1 MAGSGS
7 YYSCQGNVSFCEQ
20 MQEQVSTSYQ
30 LMTAASVVTAL
41 VFPAIATVV
50 AYFLLELGS
59 GRVGKAEVATNGCDE
74 MQPRRAEEPDQN
86 DEENVEDCE
95 DLDSA
100 TGHLHF
106 HTYKAKKLHREK
118 LKKLTVCPGITLYFA
133 FVCCTLT
140 VIAGQWN
147 TIVSSCVRINNVKH
161 HLLLTC

>member
-1 MAGSGS
+1 MWPCASFVHLILALIVCTGFGFAVAGSGS
-7 YYSCQGNVSFCEQ
+7 S
-20 MQEQVSTSYQ
+20 Q

-41 VFPAIATVV
+41 AFPAIATLV
-50 AYFLLELGS
+50 AYLLIELGS
-59 GRVGKAEVATNGCDE
+59 GRVGKAEVATNRSDE
-74 MQPRRAEEPDQN
+74 MQPRTEDQN

-95 DLDSA
+95 GLDSA

-118 LKKLTVCPGITLYFA
+118 LKKLTVCPGIMVYFA
-133 FVCCTLT
+133 FVCFTLT

-147 TIVSSCVRINNVKH
+147 TIVISCVRINNVKH